1 MVKAELWELGYKVNH
16 KVVERLHRSF
26 YLTVMRKTRKPRVNP
41 IQKLL
46 KQVGARI
53 NLVSQLKEIKE
64 FEVIYTDFTGI
75 VF

>member
-1 MVKAELWELGYKVNH
+1 MKNQKALYLLPIKESGGKDMVKAELWELGYKVNH

-46 KQVGARI
+46 KQVEQG
-53 NLVSQLKEIKE
+53 
-64 FEVIYTDFTGI
+64 
-75 VF
+75 